1 MRANEFISEESSVT
15 YILYVNEKPMTKY
28 QDAHTLQKDLAIIKN
43 KFLNSRFTV
52 KKEVCKTSDIDAEL
66 IR

>member
-15 YILYVNEKPMTKY
+15 YVLYVNEKPMTKY
-28 QDAHTLQKDLAIIKN
+28 QDAHTLQKDLAIVKR
-43 KFLNSRFTV
+43 KFPDSKFTV
-52 KKEVCKTSDIDAEL
+52 KKEVCKISELDAEF